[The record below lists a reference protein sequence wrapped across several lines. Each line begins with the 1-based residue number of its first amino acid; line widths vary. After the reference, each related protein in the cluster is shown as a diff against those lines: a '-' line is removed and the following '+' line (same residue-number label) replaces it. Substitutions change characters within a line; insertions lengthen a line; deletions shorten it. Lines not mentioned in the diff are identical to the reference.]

1 MHCTNMLNRTAFRDS
16 DIAGVWLVGARL
28 SRKGNLTGQAYHSVL
43 KAAELKDKSAT
54 IEHARLLWKDGHH
67 RKAIQI
73 LEGAIAA
80 NAFVSANFAPDE
92 KDSVSLTSNREQHQN
107 MLTARVQMTFLLF
120 APSTLYELLMW
131 L

>member
-1 MHCTNMLNRTAFRDS
+1 MLNSTAFRDS
-16 DIAGVWLVGARL
+16 DIAGVWLIGARL

-67 RKAIQI
+67 RKAIQT

-80 NAFVSANFAPDE
+80 NTFVSANFAPE
-92 KDSVSLTSNREQHQN
+92 GPDSLPLASNREQHQN
-107 MLTARVQMTFLLF
+107 MLTARVQQHFTVFTVLVLI
-120 APSTLYELLMW
+120 
-131 L
+131 